1 LKIGII
7 IPARLNSERLPNKV
21 LRQFQGRSMI
31 EHTWQRVKL
40 MNNQIECIIA
50 TDSNEI
56 SSVAE
61 KFGATVVKTKRSH
74 PNGLSRAKEVL
85 EDLDWDYVIILQADE
100 ILVVPKDLD
109 DLFKEVNSKYDFYNL
124 ITRIEDSNELEN
136 LNVVKC
142 VLKQDRTILNIFRK
156 NGLISKQNKQLEFV
170 KKICGTFAVS
180 RKLLLSIDLT
190 SRSLIGLQESIE
202 QLSILENNIEILGIE
217 IENHFIS
224 VNTEEE
230 AIQADLMLT
239 NNKMQREIFSKYQ

>member
-1 LKIGII
+1 MKIGII

-21 LRQFQGRSMI
+21 LRQFQGKSMI
-31 EHTWQRVKL
+31 EHTWQRAKL
-40 MNNQIECIIA
+40 MNNQIECVIA

-56 SSVAE
+56 LSAAE
-61 KFGATVVKTKRSH
+61 NFGAIVAKTNRSH

-85 EDLDWDYVIILQADE
+85 ENLDWDYVIILQADE

-109 DLFKEVNSKYDFYNL
+109 DLFKQINNRYDFYNL
-124 ITRIEDSNELEN
+124 ITRIEDSSELEN
-136 LNVVKC
+136 VNVVKC
-142 VLKQDRTILNIFRK
+142 VLKQDQTILNIFRK
-156 NGLISKQNKQLEFV
+156 NGFISKQDKQLGFV
-170 KKICGTFAVS
+170 KKICGTFAIS

-190 SRSLIGLQESIE
+190 NQSLIGLQESIE

-230 AIQADLMLT
+230 AIEADLTLT
-239 NNKMQREIFSKYQ
+239 NNKLQKEIFSKYQ

>member
-1 LKIGII
+1 
-7 IPARLNSERLPNKV
+7 
-21 LRQFQGRSMI
+21 
-31 EHTWQRVKL
+31 

-61 KFGATVVKTKRSH
+61 NFGATVVKTKRSH

-85 EDLDWDYVIILQADE
+85 ENLDWDYVIILQADE

-109 DLFKEVNSKYDFYNL
+109 DLSKDINDKYDFYNL
-124 ITRIEDSNELEN
+124 ITRVEDSSELEN
-136 LNVVKC
+136 VNVVKC

-156 NGLISKQNKQLEFV
+156 NGFISKQDKQLEFV
-170 KKICGTFAVS
+170 KKICGTFAIS
-180 RKLLLSIDLT
+180 R
-190 SRSLIGLQESIE
+190 LQESIE

-230 AIQADLMLT
+230 AIEADLILT
-239 NNKMQREIFSKYQ
+239 DNKLQKEIFSKYQ

>member
-1 LKIGII
+1 MKIGII

-21 LRQFQGRSMI
+21 LRQFQGKSMI

-61 KFGATVVKTKRSH
+61 NFGATVVKTKRSH

>member
-1 LKIGII
+1 
-7 IPARLNSERLPNKV
+7 
-21 LRQFQGRSMI
+21 MI
-31 EHTWQRVKL
+31 EHTWQRAKL

-56 SSVAE
+56 LRAAE
-61 KFGATVVKTKRSH
+61 SFGATVVKTNRSH

-85 EDLDWDYVIILQADE
+85 ENLDWDYVMILQADE

-109 DLFKEVNSKYDFYNL
+109 DLSKQINDKYDFYNL

-136 LNVVKC
+136 VNVVKC
-142 VLKQDRTILNIFRK
+142 ILKQDRTILNIFRK
-156 NGLISKQNKQLEFV
+156 NGLISKQDKQLGFV
-170 KKICGTFAVS
+170 KKICGTFAIS

-190 SRSLIGLQESIE
+190 NHSLIGLQESIE

-230 AIQADLMLT
+230 AIEADLTLT
-239 NNKMQREIFSKYQ
+239 NNKLQKEIFSKYQ